1 MQNSSVKLPPL
12 LRDFSLKP
20 HNSFAVDVKAA
31 EYVAVTSVSDLKKL
45 HQNGVFQ
52 RPHLVLGGG
61 SNVLFR
67 DDYDGLLVHVQTAGI
82 QELKRDVTHV
92 YVEVAA
98 GENWHG
104 FVQHAIAQGWAGI
117 ENLSLIPGTVGAAPI
132 QNIGAYGVELKD
144 VFHSLRAFDKETG
157 KQKVFNL
164 EECSFGY
171 RDSVFKR
178 HLKNRYII
186 TSVTFWLNLEPQI
199 KLDYGN
205 LKSAMLDTHGEPPY
219 TIKQVGE
226 VVSRIRQHK
235 LPDPSTIGSAGSFFK
250 NPIVSQAEYERVK
263 SIAPDVVAYPVGDDM
278 KLAAGWLID
287 QVGLKGIRMGD
298 AGTYENQALVIV
310 NHGGASGSE
319 LYSLSEHI
327 QQVVFEKFCVRLE
340 REVNVI
346 G

>member
-1 MQNSSVKLPPL
+1 M
-12 LRDFSLKP
+12 RDFSLKG
-20 HNSFAVDVKAA
+20 HNSFAVDVKAT
-31 EYVAVTSVSDLKKL
+31 EYVAVTSVADLQKL
-45 HQNGVFQ
+45 HQAGIFQ
-52 RPHLVLGGG
+52 RRHLILGGG

-67 DDYDGLLVHVQTAGI
+67 DDYEGLVVHVQNTGI
-82 QELKRDVTHV
+82 QELMRDDQHV
-92 YVEVAA
+92 FVEVAA

-104 FVQHAIAQGWAGI
+104 FVQYAIAQGWAGI

-132 QNIGAYGVELKD
+132 QNIGAYGVELQD
-144 VFHSLRAFDKETG
+144 VFHTLKAFDKETG
-157 KQKVFNL
+157 KEKEFNL
-164 EECSFGY
+164 EACGFDY

-186 TSVTFWLNLEPQI
+186 TSVTFRLNLAPEI

-205 LKSAMLDTHGEPPY
+205 LKSAMQDTHGEPPY
-219 TIKQVGE
+219 SIQQVSE

-250 NPIVSQAEYERVK
+250 NPIVSKAEYERVK
-263 SIAPDVVAYPVGDDM
+263 AIADDIVAYPVGEKM

-287 QVGLKGIRMGD
+287 QAGLKGIRKGD
-298 AGTYENQALVIV
+298 AGTYQNQALVIV
-310 NHGGASGSE
+310 NHGSASGSE
-319 LYSLSEHI
+319 LYALSEHI
-327 QQVVFEKFCVRLE
+327 QQVVFDKFGVHLE